1 MQAYSDEGYVDLL
14 HLKDLS
20 VLEGEACE
28 QALPEQTRLAV
39 HRATQ
44 GACRPRAIRLAYG
57 SHLAENRAAHFL
69 APPEVGMTIH

>member
-1 MQAYSDEGYVDLL
+1 MDLL

-69 APPEVGMTIH
+69 APPEVGRTVH